1 MSGNSTTVT
10 ELTSQYSA
18 QVTADLERNRKEQ
31 DRVADEIEAL
41 QGQLTALRHDQ
52 SVLEN
57 IQRALGAAQESV
69 AAPERPEAERP
80 EAEQPEAEQKEAEQK
95 EEGEPVAV
103 VPAPRT
109 QEPRTTRRTKA
120 AGAGKRTKET
130 RPAKPAKGK
139 STGTGVPSRRR
150 TGAKS
155 AATNTGKNAGKNLGR
170 NTGRSTAKTSA
181 KAVEAAT
188 SSSASSPSLVELVR
202 GHLAERQ
209 EPRSAAEVA
218 SALAERYPERGV
230 KATVVRS
237 TLEGLVARTQAHRS
251 KQGRSVFYTVP
262 DASGSSAPTT
272 PSAPTAPSASS
283 EQSPEEAG

>member
-31 DRVADEIEAL
+31 DRIAGEIEAM
-41 QGQLTALRHDQ
+41 QAQLTALRHDQ

-57 IQRALGAAQESV
+57 IQRALGAAQEPIV
-69 AAPERPEAERP
+69 AP
-80 EAEQPEAEQKEAEQK
+80 EQPEED
-95 EEGEPVAV
+95 EPVAV

-109 QEPRTTRRTKA
+109 QEARAQEPRTTRRTKA
-120 AGAGKRTKET
+120 AGAGKRGKGT
-130 RPAKPAKGK
+130 RPANRTKGK
-139 STGTGVPSRRR
+139 GTGTGTGTGGASRRR
-150 TGAKS
+150 AAAKS
-155 AATNTGKNAGKNLGR
+155 ASTSTGKSPAEGAVRTRK
-170 NTGRSTAKTSA
+170 TAP
-181 KAVEAAT
+181 
-188 SSSASSPSLVELVR
+188 SSSAPSPSLVELVR
-202 GHLAERQ
+202 GHLTESN

-237 TLEGLVARTQAHRS
+237 TLEGLVARNQAHRS

-262 DASGSSAPTT
+262 DAAA
-272 PSAPTAPSASS
+272 PSAPSA
-283 EQSPEEAG
+283 ERDPEESG

>member
-31 DRVADEIEAL
+31 DRVAGEIKAL
-41 QGQLTALRHDQ
+41 QDQLTALRHDQ

-69 AAPERPEAERP
+69 AAPEQPEAERP
-80 EAEQPEAEQKEAEQK
+80 EAEQPEAEQK

-139 STGTGVPSRRR
+139 STGTGAPGRRR

-155 AATNTGKNAGKNLGR
+155 AATNSDKNAGKNLGR

-262 DASGSSAPTT
+262 NASGSSAPTT

>member
-1 MSGNSTTVT
+1 MSGNSTTAT

-31 DRVADEIEAL
+31 DRVAGEIEAL
-41 QGQLTALRHDQ
+41 QAQLTALRHDRT
-52 SVLEN
+52 VLEN
-57 IQRALGAAQESV
+57 IQRALGSAQEPV
-69 AAPERPEAERP
+69 AAPEED
-80 EAEQPEAEQKEAEQK
+80 
-95 EEGEPVAV
+95 EPVAV
-103 VPAPRT
+103 VPAPRA

-120 AGAGKRTKET
+120 AGTGKRGKET
-130 RPAKPAKGK
+130 RPAEPAKGK
-139 STGTGVPSRRR
+139 GTGKRTVTASRRR
-150 TGAKS
+150 AGARS
-155 AATNTGKNAGKNLGR
+155 ASRDTAPK
-170 NTGRSTAKTSA
+170 STARTA
-181 KAVEAAT
+181 AETVEAAA

-237 TLEGLVARTQAHRS
+237 TLEGLVARNQAHRS

-262 DASGSSAPTT
+262 DASTPDE
-272 PSAPTAPSASS
+272 PSAA
-283 EQSPEEAG
+283 ERSPEDSD